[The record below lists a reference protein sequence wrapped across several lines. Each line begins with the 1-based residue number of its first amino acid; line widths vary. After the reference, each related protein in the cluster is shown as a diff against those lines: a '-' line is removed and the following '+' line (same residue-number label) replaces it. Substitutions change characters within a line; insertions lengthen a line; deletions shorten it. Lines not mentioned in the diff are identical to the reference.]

1 MRLSPTLSVYIA
13 RQLVLWL
20 AIMAVGLGS
29 LVFLLSFVEQL
40 RRASGQAGLAME
52 LAILQLPFL
61 IQKTMPFIILFGSM
75 MAFWRLSRSNELVAA
90 RAAGISAWQFLLPAV
105 MLGAAV
111 GGIQTTIFNPLASS
125 MLARYEQ
132 VDAEYLR
139 HTTSRLSVA
148 PTGVWLRQGSKGGQT
163 VINAQR
169 IALDDAELLTVI
181 FFVFENPDQFI
192 RRIDAESAVL
202 RDGYWQI
209 RDANL
214 STLDDPRRYVEEYRI
229 DTDLTPDK
237 IADSFA
243 SPETLSFWAIP
254 GFLETL
260 EEAGFSG
267 HRHRLY
273 WHSLLAMPPLLGSM
287 VLFAAVFTLKIGTRT
302 SASRTIGAGVI
313 CSFLLYFLSDVIHAM
328 GLSGSLPAI
337 MAAWSP
343 AALSTM
349 LAMAMVFHLEDG

>member
-1 MRLSPTLSVYIA
+1 MRLSPTLSIYIA
-13 RQLVLWL
+13 RQLLIWL
-20 AIMAVGLGS
+20 AIMAIGLS
-29 LVFLLSFVEQL
+29 CLVFLLNFVEQL
-40 RRASGQAGLAME
+40 RRASGNAGLAIE
-52 LAILQLPFL
+52 LAVLQLPFL
-61 IQKTMPFIILFGSM
+61 IQKILPFIILFGSM
-75 MAFWRLSRSNELVAA
+75 MAFWRLSRSSELVVA

-105 MLGAAV
+105 FLGAIV
-111 GGIQTTIFNPLASS
+111 GAIQMTVFNPLAST
-125 MLARYEQ
+125 MLARFEQ

-139 HTTSRLSVA
+139 NTTSRLSVS
-148 PTGVWLRQGSKGGQT
+148 PTGVWLRQGSEGGQT

-169 IALDDAELLTVI
+169 IAQDGAELLTVI
-181 FFVFENPDQFI
+181 FFVFETPDRFVT
-192 RRIDAESAVL
+192 RIDAKSAAL

-214 STLDDPRRYVEEYRI
+214 ATLDDPRRYVEEYRI

-260 EEAGFSG
+260 EAAGFSG

-273 WHSLLAMPPLLGSM
+273 WHSLLATPLLLGAM
-287 VLFAAVFTLKIGTRT
+287 VLFAAVFTMKIGART
-302 SASRTIGAGVI
+302 SATRMIGAGVI
-313 CSFLLYFLSDVIHAM
+313 CSFMLYFLSDVIHAM

-337 MAAWSP
+337 LAAWSP
-343 AALSTM
+343 AALATM

>member
-1 MRLSPTLSVYIA
+1 MRLSATLSVYIA
-13 RQLVLWL
+13 RQLLSWL
-20 AIMAVGLGS
+20 AIMAVGLGC

-40 RRASGQAGLAME
+40 RRTSGVAGLAIE
-52 LAILQLPFL
+52 LAIMQLPFL
-61 IQKTMPFIILFGSM
+61 IQKILPFIILFGSM
-75 MAFWRLSRSNELVAA
+75 MAFWRLSRTNELVVA
-90 RAAGISAWQFLLPAV
+90 RSAGISAWQFLLPAV
-105 MLGAAV
+105 LMGAVV

-132 VDAEYLR
+132 LDAEYLR
-139 HTTSRLSVA
+139 HATSRLSVS
-148 PTGVWLRQGSKGGQT
+148 PTGVWLRQGSEGGQT

-169 IALDDAELLTVI
+169 IAQDGAKLLTVI
-181 FFVFENPDQFI
+181 FFVFEKPDRFI
-192 RRIDAESAVL
+192 SRVDADSAEL
-202 RDGYWQI
+202 KDGYWLI
-209 RDANL
+209 RKANL
-214 STLDDPRRYVEEYRI
+214 STLDEPRKYVEEYRVE
-229 DTDLTPDK
+229 TDLTPDK

-260 EEAGFSG
+260 EAAGFSG

-273 WHSLLAMPPLLGSM
+273 LHSLLAMPLLLGAM

-302 SASRTIGAGVI
+302 SATRTIGAGVI
-313 CSFLLYFLSDVIHAM
+313 CSFLLYFLSDVINAM
-328 GLSGSLPAI
+328 GLSGNLPAV

-343 AALSTM
+343 AALATM

>member
-1 MRLSPTLSVYIA
+1 MSVYIA
-13 RQLVLWL
+13 RQLLSWL
-20 AIMAVGLGS
+20 AIMAVGLGC

-40 RRASGQAGLAME
+40 RRTSGVAGLAIE

-61 IQKTMPFIILFGSM
+61 IQKTLPFIILFGSM
-75 MAFWRLSRSNELVAA
+75 MAFWRLSRTNELVVA
-90 RAAGISAWQFLLPAV
+90 RSAGISAWQFLLPAV
-105 MLGAAV
+105 LMGAAV
-111 GGIQTTIFNPLASS
+111 GGMQTTVFNPLASS

-139 HTTSRLSVA
+139 HATSRLSVS
-148 PTGVWLRQGSKGGQT
+148 PTGVWLRQGSEGGQT

-169 IALDDAELLTVI
+169 IAQDGAKLLTVI
-181 FFVFENPDQFI
+181 FFVFENPDRFI
-192 RRIDAESAVL
+192 SRIDAESAEL
-202 RDGYWQI
+202 KNGYWLI
-209 RDANL
+209 RNANL
-214 STLDDPRRYVEEYRI
+214 STLDEPRKYVDEYKV

-254 GFLETL
+254 GFLEAL
-260 EEAGFSG
+260 EAAGFSG

-273 WHSLLAMPPLLGSM
+273 LHSLLAMPLLLGAM

-302 SASRTIGAGVI
+302 SATRTIGAGVI
-313 CSFLLYFLSDVIHAM
+313 CSFLLYFLSDVINAM
-328 GLSGSLPAI
+328 GLSGGLPAV

-343 AALSTM
+343 AALATM

>member
-13 RQLVLWL
+13 RQLVVWL
-20 AIMAVGLGS
+20 LIMASGLGC
-29 LVFLLSFVEQL
+29 LVLLLSFVEQL
-40 RRASGQAGLAME
+40 RRASGDAGLAME

-61 IQKTMPFIILFGSM
+61 IQKTLPFVVLFGSM
-75 MAFWRLSRSNELVAA
+75 MAFWRLSRSNELVVA

-105 MLGAAV
+105 ILGAAV
-111 GGIQTTIFNPLASS
+111 GGLQTTVFNPLSSS

-132 VDAEYLR
+132 VDAEKLR
-139 HTTSRLSVA
+139 GSTSRLSVS
-148 PTGVWLRQGSKGGQT
+148 PTGVWLRQGSEGGQT

-169 IALDDAELLTVI
+169 IGRDGAELLTVI
-181 FFVFENPDQFI
+181 FFVFENPDRFI
-192 RRIDAESAVL
+192 RRIDAERAIL

-209 RDANL
+209 RDANV
-214 STLDDPRRYVEEYRI
+214 STLDDLWRPVAEYRI

-254 GFLETL
+254 DFLETL
-260 EEAGFSG
+260 EAAGFSG

-273 WHSLLAMPPLLGSM
+273 WHSLLAMPLMLGAM
-287 VLFAAVFTLKIGTRT
+287 VLFAAVFTLKIGQRT
-302 SASRTIGAGVI
+302 SASATIGAGVI

-328 GLSGSLPAI
+328 GLSASLPAI

-343 AALSTM
+343 AALAAM

>member
-1 MRLSPTLSVYIA
+1 MRLSITLSVYIA
-13 RQLVLWL
+13 RQLLSWL
-20 AIMAVGLGS
+20 AIMAVGLGC

-40 RRASGQAGLAME
+40 RRTAGVAGLAME

-61 IQKTMPFIILFGSM
+61 IQKTLPFIILFGSM
-75 MAFWRLSRSNELVAA
+75 MAFWRLSRTNELVVA
-90 RAAGISAWQFLLPAV
+90 RSAGISAWQFLLPAV
-105 MLGAAV
+105 LIGAAV
-111 GGIQTTIFNPLASS
+111 GGMQTTVFNPLASS

-132 VDAEYLR
+132 LDAEYLQ
-139 HTTSRLSVA
+139 HATSRLSVS
-148 PTGVWLRQGSKGGQT
+148 PTGVWLRQGSEGGQT

-169 IALDDAELLTVI
+169 IAQDGAKLLTVI
-181 FFVFENPDQFI
+181 FFVFENPDRFI
-192 RRIDAESAVL
+192 SRIDAESAEL
-202 RDGYWQI
+202 KDGYWLI
-209 RDANL
+209 RNANL
-214 STLDDPRRYVEEYRI
+214 STLAEPRKYVAEYRV

-260 EEAGFSG
+260 EAAGFSG

-273 WHSLLAMPPLLGSM
+273 LHSLLAMPLLLGAM

-302 SASRTIGAGVI
+302 SATRTIGAGVI
-313 CSFLLYFLSDVIHAM
+313 CSFLLYFLSDVINAM
-328 GLSGSLPAI
+328 GLSGGLPAV

-343 AALSTM
+343 AALATM

>member
-52 LAILQLPFL
+52 LATLQLPFL

-75 MAFWRLSRSNELVAA
+75 MAFWRLSRSNELVVA

-105 MLGAAV
+105 LLGAAV

-139 HTTSRLSVA
+139 HTTSRLSIS
-148 PTGVWLRQGSKGGQT
+148 PTGVWLRQGSERGQT

-169 IALDDAELLTVI
+169 IALNGAELLTVI

-214 STLDDPRRYVEEYRI
+214 STLDDPRRYVEEYRV

-237 IADSFA
+237 IANSFA
-243 SPETLSFWAIP
+243 SPETMSFWAIP
-254 GFLETL
+254 EFLETL
-260 EEAGFSG
+260 EAAGFSG

-273 WHSLLAMPPLLGSM
+273 WNTLLSMPLLLGAM

-302 SASRTIGAGVI
+302 SAARTIGAGVI

-343 AALSTM
+343 AALATM

>member
-1 MRLSPTLSVYIA
+1 MRLSVTLSVYIA
-13 RQLVLWL
+13 RQLLSWL
-20 AIMAVGLGS
+20 AIMAVGLGC

-40 RRASGQAGLAME
+40 RRTSGVAGLAIE

-61 IQKTMPFIILFGSM
+61 IQKTLPFIILFGSM
-75 MAFWRLSRSNELVAA
+75 MAFWRLSRTNELVVA
-90 RAAGISAWQFLLPAV
+90 RSAGISAWQFLLPAV
-105 MLGAAV
+105 LVGAAV
-111 GGIQTTIFNPLASS
+111 GGMQTTVFNPLASS

-139 HTTSRLSVA
+139 HATSRLSVS
-148 PTGVWLRQGSKGGQT
+148 PTGVWLRQGSEGGQT

-169 IALDDAELLTVI
+169 IAQDGAKLLTVI
-181 FFVFENPDQFI
+181 FFVFENPDRFI
-192 RRIDAESAVL
+192 SRIDAESAEL
-202 RDGYWQI
+202 KNGYWLI
-209 RDANL
+209 RNANL
-214 STLDDPRRYVEEYRI
+214 STLDEPRKYVDEYKV

-254 GFLETL
+254 GFLEAL
-260 EEAGFSG
+260 EAAGFSG

-273 WHSLLAMPPLLGSM
+273 LHSLLAMPLLLGAM

-302 SASRTIGAGVI
+302 SATRTIGAGVI
-313 CSFLLYFLSDVIHAM
+313 CSFLLYFLSDVINAM
-328 GLSGSLPAI
+328 GLSGGLPAV

-343 AALSTM
+343 AALATM

>member
-1 MRLSPTLSVYIA
+1 MRLSATLSLYIA
-13 RQLVLWL
+13 RQLLVWL
-20 AIMAVGLGS
+20 AIMVVGLGS

-40 RRASGQAGLAME
+40 RRTSGLAGLAME
-52 LAILQLPFL
+52 LAIFQLPFL
-61 IQKTMPFIILFGSM
+61 IQKTLPFVILFGSM
-75 MAFWRLSRSNELVAA
+75 MAFWRLSRTNELVVA
-90 RAAGISAWQFLLPAV
+90 RSAGISAWQFLLPAV
-105 MLGAAV
+105 LIGAAV
-111 GGIQTTIFNPLASS
+111 GGVQTTVFNPLASA

-132 VDAEYLR
+132 VDAEHIR
-139 HTTSRLSVA
+139 HATSRLSVS
-148 PTGVWLRQGSKGGQT
+148 PTGVWLRQGSEGGQT

-169 IALDDAELLTVI
+169 IALDGAELLTVI
-181 FFVFENPDQFI
+181 FFVFENPDRFI

-202 RDGYWQI
+202 KNGYWLI

-214 STLDDPRRYVEEYRI
+214 STLDDPRKYVEEYRI

-237 IADSFA
+237 IANSFA
-243 SPETLSFWAIP
+243 SPETLSFWEIP
-254 GFLETL
+254 GFLKTL
-260 EEAGFSG
+260 EAAGFSG

-273 WHSLLAMPPLLGSM
+273 LHSLLAMPLLLGAM

-302 SASRTIGAGVI
+302 SATRTIGAGVI
-313 CSFLLYFLSDVIHAM
+313 CSFLLYFLSDVINAM

-343 AALSTM
+343 AALATM

>member
-1 MRLSPTLSVYIA
+1 MRLSVTLSVYIA
-13 RQLVLWL
+13 RQLLSWL
-20 AIMAVGLGS
+20 AIMAVGLGC

-40 RRASGQAGLAME
+40 RRTSGVAGLAIE

-61 IQKTMPFIILFGSM
+61 IQKTLPFIILFGSM
-75 MAFWRLSRSNELVAA
+75 MAFWRLSRTNELVVA
-90 RAAGISAWQFLLPAV
+90 RSAGISAWQFLLPAV
-105 MLGAAV
+105 LMGAAV
-111 GGIQTTIFNPLASS
+111 GGMQTMVFNPLASS
-125 MLARYEQ
+125 LLARYEQ

-139 HTTSRLSVA
+139 HATSRLSVS
-148 PTGVWLRQGSKGGQT
+148 PTGVWLRQGSEGGQT

-169 IALDDAELLTVI
+169 IAQDGAKLLTVI
-181 FFVFENPDQFI
+181 FFVFENPDRFI
-192 RRIDAESAVL
+192 SRIDADSAEL
-202 RDGYWQI
+202 KDGYWLI
-209 RDANL
+209 RNANL
-214 STLDDPRRYVEEYRI
+214 STLDEPRKYVDEYKV

-254 GFLETL
+254 GFLEAL
-260 EEAGFSG
+260 EAAGFSG

-273 WHSLLAMPPLLGSM
+273 LHSLLAMPLLLGAM

-302 SASRTIGAGVI
+302 SATRTIGTGVI
-313 CSFLLYFLSDVIHAM
+313 CSFLLYFLSDVINAM
-328 GLSGSLPAI
+328 GLSGGLPAV

-343 AALSTM
+343 AALATM

>member
-1 MRLSPTLSVYIA
+1 MSVYIA
-13 RQLVLWL
+13 RQLLSWL
-20 AIMAVGLGS
+20 AIMAVGLGC

-40 RRASGQAGLAME
+40 RRTSGVAGLAIE

-61 IQKTMPFIILFGSM
+61 IQKTLPFIILFGSM
-75 MAFWRLSRSNELVAA
+75 MAFWRLSRTNELVVA
-90 RAAGISAWQFLLPAV
+90 RSAGISAWQFLLPAV
-105 MLGAAV
+105 LVGAAV
-111 GGIQTTIFNPLASS
+111 GGMQTTVFNPLASS

-139 HTTSRLSVA
+139 HATSRLSVS
-148 PTGVWLRQGSKGGQT
+148 PTGVWLRQGSEGGQT

-169 IALDDAELLTVI
+169 IAQDGAKLLTVI
-181 FFVFENPDQFI
+181 FFVFENPDRFI
-192 RRIDAESAVL
+192 SRIDAESAEL
-202 RDGYWQI
+202 KNGYWLI
-209 RDANL
+209 RNANL
-214 STLDDPRRYVEEYRI
+214 STLDEPRKYVDEYKV

-254 GFLETL
+254 GFLEAL
-260 EEAGFSG
+260 EAAGFSG

-273 WHSLLAMPPLLGSM
+273 LHSLLAMPLLLGAM

-302 SASRTIGAGVI
+302 SATRTIGAGVI
-313 CSFLLYFLSDVIHAM
+313 CSFLLYFLSDVINAM
-328 GLSGSLPAI
+328 GLSGGLPAV

-343 AALSTM
+343 AALATM

>member
-13 RQLVLWL
+13 RQL
-20 AIMAVGLGS
+20 IMWFLIMLVGLGS
-29 LVFLLSFVEQL
+29 LVFLLNFVEQL
-40 RRASGQAGLAME
+40 RRSSGQAGLALE
-52 LAILQLPFL
+52 LAVLQMPFLLQKTLPFV
-61 IQKTMPFIILFGSM
+61 ILFSSM
-75 MAFWRLSRSNELVAA
+75 MAFWRLSRSNELVVA
-90 RAAGISAWQFLLPAV
+90 RAAGVSAWQFLLPAV
-105 MLGAAV
+105 FLGAV
-111 GGIQTTIFNPLASS
+111 IGGIQTTVFNPLASS

-139 HTTSRLSVA
+139 NTTSRLSVS
-148 PTGVWLRQGSKGGQT
+148 PTGVWLRQGNEDGQT

-169 IALDDAELLTVI
+169 IAQDGAKLLTVI
-181 FFVFENPDQFI
+181 FFVFENPDRFI

-202 RDGYWQI
+202 RNGYWQI
-209 RDANL
+209 RDANVG
-214 STLDDPRRYVEEYRI
+214 TLEIPRRHVEEYRI

-237 IADSFA
+237 IANSFA

-260 EEAGFSG
+260 EAAGFSG

-273 WHSLLAMPPLLGSM
+273 WHSLLAMPLLLGAM
-287 VLFAAVFTLKIGTRT
+287 VLFAAIFTLKTGTRT
-302 SASRTIGAGVI
+302 SPTRAIGAGVI
-313 CSFLLYFLSDVIHAM
+313 CGFLLYFLSDVIQAM
-328 GLSGSLPAI
+328 GLSGNLPAI

-343 AALSTM
+343 AALATM